1 MNKDYL
7 NLVDFWNKSF
17 KLDEN
22 AKKELKSSINVD
34 TDYKDLAPSR
44 KQFEVLESFKDCKLV
59 LDYGCGS
66 GWASIIMAKSGAKQ
80 IDAFDVACN
89 CEEMVSLYSEVFNVS
104 NIINPQTIDEAWLS
118 KEIDNKYDGFF
129 CSNVIDVIP
138 LEMAKDIIKE
148 SARIT
153 TKDAKVVYSLNYYID
168 PKLMEERGCKV
179 DNSLVYIDGI
189 LRLNSLTDE
198 EWSSLFKQ
206 YFKDVKLIYYAW
218 PNENKEARRL
228 FILSK

>member
-17 KLDEN
+17 KLDDD
-22 AKKELKSSINVD
+22 ARQELKSSVNVD
-34 TDYKDLAPSR
+34 TVYKSLAPSI
-44 KQFEVLESFKDCKLV
+44 KQLEVLEGFKDCKHV

-66 GWASIIMAKSGAKQ
+66 GWASIIMAKSGTKK
-80 IDAFDVACN
+80 IDAVDVASN
-89 CEEMVSLYSEVFNVS
+89 SKDMVMLYSEVFNVS
-104 NIINPQTIDEAWLS
+104 NNINPQTIDEEWLS
-118 KEIDNKYDGFF
+118 REDNNKYDGFF

-138 LEMAKDIIKE
+138 LDLAKDIIRE

-153 TKDAKVVYSLNYYID
+153 SVDAKVVYSLNYYID
-168 PKLMEERGCKV
+168 SKMMEERGFV
-179 DNSLVYIDGI
+179 VEGSLVYIDGI

-198 EWSSLFKQ
+198 EWSNLFKH

-218 PNENKEARRL
+218 PNEEKEARRL